1 MTKIPT
7 PCAEERALRSSA
19 GECSILPTAIF
30 CQASSTNFKYD
41 DKAKTSIHFIT
52 SGNLPFCNSAC
63 CKGRLES
70 SRSIPNKN
78 PTALGGGSYTG
89 RGRFTFGE
97 YFSPYRLQ
105 ASLTRSAAQMRTP
118 FCNSACCKGRY
129 ESSRSMPNKN
139 PTALGGIL
147 FGAGR
152 GIRTPV
158 PFGQT
163 VFKTASL

>member
-105 ASLTRSAAQMRTP
+105 ASLTRSAAQMRTSAH
-118 FCNSACCKGRY
+118 FCAPV
-129 ESSRSMPNKN
+129 PNKQPHQTKN
-139 PTALGGIL
+139 RAARTRKGKLGIATLGKVS
-147 FGAGR
+147 GNWSA
-152 GIRTPV
+152 
-158 PFGQT
+158 
-163 VFKTASL
+163 